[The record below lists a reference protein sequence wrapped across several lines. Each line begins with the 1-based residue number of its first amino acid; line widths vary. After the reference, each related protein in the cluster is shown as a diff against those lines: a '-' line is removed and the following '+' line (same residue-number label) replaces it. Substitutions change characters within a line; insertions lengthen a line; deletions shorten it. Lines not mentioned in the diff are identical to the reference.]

1 MVFTVFMANILV
13 TDTDRFREIQKK
25 KTRNISEIEWLDFD
39 GSQKEILKY
48 TKNDFRHEN

>member
-1 MVFTVFMANILV
+1 MANILV
-13 TDTDRFREIQKK
+13 TDTDRFLEIQK

-48 TKNDFRHEN
+48 TKSDFGHEN

>member
-1 MVFTVFMANILV
+1 MANIFV
-13 TDTDRFREIQKK
+13 TDTDRFGEIQK

-48 TKNDFRHEN
+48 TKSDFGHEN